1 MLAILEISHEN
12 VCCKNIE
19 KLKRVTLSSNINLIL
34 SYILYLLFQYIY
46 KIYKDLLLYMY
57 NKKNTTSPYYI
68 FKIKQSNKY
77 LKRVAPYIKK

>member
-34 SYILYLLFQYIY
+34 SYILYLFNIFIKYI
-46 KIYKDLLLYMY
+46 KIYHYICIIS
-57 NKKNTTSPYYI
+57 KKNTTSPYYI

-77 LKRVAPYIKK
+77 LKRIAPYIKK

>member
-19 KLKRVTLSSNINLIL
+19 KLKRLTLSSNINLIL

-46 KIYKDLLLYMY
+46 KIYKNLSLYMY
-57 NKKNTTSPYYI
+57 N
-68 FKIKQSNKY
+68 F
-77 LKRVAPYIKK
+77 

>member
-19 KLKRVTLSSNINLIL
+19 KLKRLTLSSNINLIL

-46 KIYKDLLLYMY
+46 KIYKDLSLYMY
-57 NKKNTTSPYYI
+57 N
-68 FKIKQSNKY
+68 F
-77 LKRVAPYIKK
+77 

>member
-19 KLKRVTLSSNINLIL
+19 KLKRVTLNFNINLIL

-46 KIYKDLLLYMY
+46 KIYKDLSLYMY
-57 NKKNTTSPYYI
+57 N
-68 FKIKQSNKY
+68 F
-77 LKRVAPYIKK
+77 

>member
-46 KIYKDLLLYMY
+46 KIYKDLSLYMY
-57 NKKNTTSPYYI
+57 N
-68 FKIKQSNKY
+68 F
-77 LKRVAPYIKK
+77 

>member
-46 KIYKDLLLYMY
+46 KIYKNLSLYMY
-57 NKKNTTSPYYI
+57 N
-68 FKIKQSNKY
+68 F
-77 LKRVAPYIKK
+77 